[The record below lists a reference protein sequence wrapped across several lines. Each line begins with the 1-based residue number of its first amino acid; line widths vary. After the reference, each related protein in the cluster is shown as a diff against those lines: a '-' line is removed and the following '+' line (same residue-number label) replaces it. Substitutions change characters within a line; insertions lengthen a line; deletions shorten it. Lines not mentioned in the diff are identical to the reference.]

1 MESKKSESPYFNYL
15 NVFHRYCKIKHLP
28 GNARLLY
35 FELLALF
42 NETRWPE
49 SLQVDN
55 RRLMSLVDTMTE
67 RVAISARDKLVDA
80 GFIRYRKGKKGSPN
94 TYYLLKYTPQK
105 VSEFDSENDSV
116 SGSETVSELCSHI
129 KNKTETKKKTFLSDG
144 GGGAAPVSEAA
155 AAVGECLLDRD
166 IDKSLHF
173 GMTVEVR
180 EEAAQI
186 AVELFSRFGWG
197 TPETVDIS
205 RVLDYTS
212 HRVGLRDKTQ
222 ITFPTERV
230 KLLTYAFE
238 QAAKKGESRNWNY
251 IDGVMRRLAWR
262 GIDTVEKAEDYDYER
277 EEART

>member
-1 MESKKSESPYFNYL
+1 MTYIEYL
-15 NVFHRYCKIKHLP
+15 NAFHRYCKVKHLS
-28 GNARLLY
+28 GNAKLLY

-42 NETRWPE
+42 NETHWPE

-55 RRLMSLVDTMTE
+55 RHLMLLVDTKTE

-129 KNKTETKKKTFLSDG
+129 KKKKEIEKKTIFFDDG
-144 GGGAAPVSEAA
+144 GEAVPVSEAT

-173 GMTVEVR
+173 GMTGEVW

-186 AVELFSRFGWG
+186 AAELFSRFGWG

-205 RVLDYTS
+205 RVFDYTS
-212 HRVGLRDKTQ
+212 HREGVRDETQ
-222 ITFPTERV
+222 ITFLNERV

-238 QAAKKGESRNWNY
+238 QAAKKGELRNWNY

-262 GIDTVEKAEDYDYER
+262 EIDTLEKAEDYDYER
-277 EEART
+277 KARA